1 MYFIQIICTD
11 FSADELKLV
20 CENLTE
26 KTVQLCDCSRLLFGL
41 SATGLCDQELS
52 QVISAVVRKMSV
64 LVNGDL
70 QSLDVFSELN
80 FLLRFLANL
89 SFGEYATVVIAALIA
104 HPVVLSKLVPIMRK
118 EVCWL
123 LCNLLKHT
131 DQQVKESAAQFLH

>member
-1 MYFIQIICTD
+1 
-11 FSADELKLV
+11 V
-20 CENLTE
+20 CGNLTE
-26 KTVQLCDCSRLLFGL
+26 KTVHLCDCSRLLFGL

-52 QVISAVVRKMSV
+52 QVTTAVVCKMSV

-70 QSLDVFSELN
+70 QSLVVFSELN

-89 SFGEYATVVIAALIA
+89 SFGEYAAVVVDALIVNSA
-104 HPVVLSKLVPIMRK
+104 VLQKLIPIMRK

-131 DQQVKESAAQFLH
+131 DPTVRESAAQLVH

>member
-1 MYFIQIICTD
+1 V
-11 FSADELKLV
+11 SG
-20 CENLTE
+20 NLTE

-41 SATGLCDQELS
+41 SATGLCDQDLS
-52 QVISAVVRKMSV
+52 RVSTTVVRKMSV

-70 QSLDVFSELN
+70 QSLVVFSELN

-89 SFGEYATVVIAALIA
+89 SFGEYAAVVVAALISNSA
-104 HPVVLSKLVPIMRK
+104 VLQKLIPIMRK

-131 DQQVKESAAQFLH
+131 DPTVRESAAQLLH

>member
-1 MYFIQIICTD
+1 
-11 FSADELKLV
+11 V

-52 QVISAVVRKMSV
+52 RVAIAVVRKMSV

-70 QSLDVFSELN
+70 KSLDVFSELN

-89 SFGEYATVVIAALIA
+89 SFGEYAAVVLAALIA
-104 HPVVLSKLVPIMRK
+104 HPAVLQKLVPIMRK

-123 LCNLLKHT
+123 LCNLLKHA
-131 DQQVKESAAQFLH
+131 DQPVRESAAQLLH